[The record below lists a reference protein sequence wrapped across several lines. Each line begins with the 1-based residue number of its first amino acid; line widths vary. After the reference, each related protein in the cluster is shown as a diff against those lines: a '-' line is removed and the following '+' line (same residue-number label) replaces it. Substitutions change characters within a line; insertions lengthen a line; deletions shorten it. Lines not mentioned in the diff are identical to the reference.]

1 MFKFN
6 KSRYPN
12 SYGWLTKKQQNEI
25 IGWFE
30 NEDFLMKAAEE
41 DKNNIECSDDISA
54 LCGSFENHYRNRI
67 QAAKSVLSITD
78 IYVEHGW
85 TGHEGK
91 YFLATYDDAKAH
103 GRELEDRYQE
113 EIKDDSQ

>member
-25 IGWFE
+25 ISWFE
-30 NEDFLMKAAEE
+30 NEEFLMKAAAE
-41 DKNNIECSDDISA
+41 DGKNIEYSDDVSA
-54 LCGSFENHYRNRI
+54 LCSSFENHYRNRI
-67 QAAKSVLSITD
+67 QAAKSVLSIAD

-85 TGHEGK
+85 KGHEGR
-91 YFLATYDDAKAH
+91 YFLATYDDAKSH
-103 GRELEDRYQE
+103 ETELEKRCQE
-113 EIKDDSQ
+113 E

>member
-30 NEDFLMKAAEE
+30 NEDFLMREAEE
-41 DKNNIECSDDISA
+41 DGKNIEYLDDVSA
-54 LCGSFENHYRNRI
+54 LCSSFENHYKNRI
-67 QAAKSVLSITD
+67 QAAKSVLSIAD
-78 IYVEHGW
+78 IYIEYDW
-85 TGHEGK
+85 PEHEGE
-91 YFLATYDDAKAH
+91 YFLATYEDAKKRYDAL
-103 GRELEDRYQE
+103 LERSKE
-113 EIKDDSQ
+113 